1 MREGYLIGCSK
12 QYKMA
17 PVTRSRD
24 QKVVKGARPDPK
36 GARPRIVERI
46 KNAERAG
53 VALEGA
59 SMRRCICEPCE
70 KLRESGAEADY
81 FFLCECGENA
91 VFVKVENDFCTY
103 SNYAC
108 AACFAEDF
116 DPDRFGDEDANY
128 TVQCDHSYEYMEF
141 AGACPAQAIPLR
153 VRTKLLDPR
162 FPAVVERFSDL
173 SMDCAMRE
181 RGYGLAVTAV
191 DLKKYPIELRD
202 DTFTFTGE
210 HP

>member
-1 MREGYLIGCSK
+1 
-12 QYKMA
+12 
-17 PVTRSRD
+17 
-24 QKVVKGARPDPK
+24 
-36 GARPRIVERI
+36 
-46 KNAERAG
+46 
-53 VALEGA
+53 
-59 SMRRCICEPCE
+59 
-70 KLRESGAEADY
+70 
-81 FFLCECGENA
+81 
-91 VFVKVENDFCTY
+91 
-103 SNYAC
+103 
-108 AACFAEDF
+108 
-116 DPDRFGDEDANY
+116 
-128 TVQCDHSYEYMEF
+128 
-141 AGACPAQAIPLR
+141 